1 MTQHPHPM
9 DLGGKVA
16 VVTGGNGGIGFG
28 IARGLAQ
35 AGCRVALWARN
46 ADKNASAVARLREMG
61 GDAEA
66 FACDVTDRRAV
77 EAAAA
82 ATVERF
88 GGIDG
93 LFANAG
99 IGGGGRVSFLERQPA
114 DWAQMI
120 DVNLY
125 GAFHPCQVV
134 LRHLKAQ
141 AEAGRRGGRIVLTS
155 SIADAFGT
163 AANEHYAMTKAG
175 LSSLA
180 RSFAVEFA
188 RYGVTANAL
197 LPGYTATDMTAGLFD
212 NEKFT
217 KAVLPRTPARRFGTP
232 DDFAGV
238 AIYLMSDLSAYH
250 TGDSLVIDGG
260 YSIT

>member
-1 MTQHPHPM
+1 VTQHPHPM

-46 ADKNASAVARLREMG
+46 ADKNASAVAPARNGRRCRGLRLRRHRSPRRRSG
-61 GDAEA
+61 GRR
-66 FACDVTDRRAV
+66 DRRAL
-77 EAAAA
+77 
-82 ATVERF
+82 RWHRR
-88 GGIDG
+88 